1 MPMRIAQ
8 TFGQNA
14 VDWENR
20 VDLGRLRDGAAGQ
33 AERANWSGPSW
44 ARC

>member
-1 MPMRIAQ
+1 MRIAQ

-20 VDLGRLRDGAAGQ
+20 VDLGRLRT
-33 AERANWSGPSW
+33 ERLARRNWTGPNSV
-44 ARC
+44 RC